1 MANANKPAGLV
12 PVQYL
17 GGSPWNGQ
25 ARTYYIPSTD
35 SNAYAIGDPVKTL
48 STGGDANGVPGV
60 TIAVAGASN
69 AIRGVI
75 VGIGAYEGGMFVPS
89 FLDSIVIPATKTRAY
104 YVMVVD
110 DPAVMFSVQEAD
122 ASGSPLTAANCGQ
135 NINLL
140 AGANNG
146 FISGWQL
153 DNTTVANTATLQ
165 MRLWGLIRTIDN
177 AFGAQAKW
185 LCTINQHELALGTA
199 GV

>member
-1 MANANKPAGLV
+1 MANPNKPAGLI

-35 SNAYAIGDPVKTL
+35 ANAYAIGDPVKSL
-48 STGGDANGVPGV
+48 AAGGDANGVPGV

-75 VGIGAYEGGMFVPS
+75 VGIGAYETLMADPNN
-89 FLDSIVIPATKTRAY
+89 LNSIVIPATKLHAY

-110 DPAVMFSVQEAD
+110 DPGVIFEVQEAD
-122 ASGSPLTAANCGQ
+122 ATGSPLTTANCGN

-146 FISGWQL
+146 YVSGWQL
-153 DNTTVANTATLQ
+153 DNNSVANTATFQ
-165 MRLWGLIRTIDN
+165 MRLWGLSRRADN